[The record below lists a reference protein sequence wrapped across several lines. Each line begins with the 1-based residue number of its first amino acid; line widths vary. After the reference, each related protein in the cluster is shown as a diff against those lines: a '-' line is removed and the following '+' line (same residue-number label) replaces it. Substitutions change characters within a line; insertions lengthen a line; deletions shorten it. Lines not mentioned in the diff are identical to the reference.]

1 MPSSANSAD
10 DVLRQGRHP
19 YADGL
24 EAGRVRYQS
33 CGDCG
38 TAQSLERHA
47 CQRCGSVR
55 LAWRDAA
62 GSATVYAVTE
72 VARAPDDTFRAL
84 VPYTL
89 VLATLD
95 EGPRV
100 MGHAEPGV
108 AIGDRVRAGFFRHG
122 ERTLLRFQREQRRE

>member
-1 MPSSANSAD
+1 MPISPESA
-10 DVLRQGRHP
+10 LPEGLHP
-19 YADGL
+19 YAEGL
-24 EAGRVRYQS
+24 DTGHVRYQS
-33 CGDCG
+33 CADCG
-38 TAQSLERHA
+38 AAQSLERHA

-62 GSATVYAVTE
+62 GGATVYAVTE
-72 VARAPDDTFRAL
+72 IARAPDDSFRAL

-122 ERTLLRFQREQRRE
+122 ERTLLRFQRE

>member
-1 MPSSANSAD
+1 MPNSANSAD
-10 DVLRQGRHP
+10 CAVPEGLHP
-19 YADGL
+19 FTEGL

-38 TAQSLERHA
+38 AAQSVERHA

-55 LAWRDAA
+55 RAWRDAA
-62 GSATVYAVTE
+62 GGATVYAVTE
-72 VARAPDDTFRAL
+72 VARAPDDSFRAL

-108 AIGDRVRAGFFRHG
+108 AIGDRVCAGFFRHG
-122 ERTLLRFQREQRRE
+122 ERTLLRFQRE

>member
-1 MPSSANSAD
+1 MAISAESA
-10 DVLRQGRHP
+10 LPEGLHP
-19 YADGL
+19 YAEGL

-38 TAQSLERHA
+38 AAQSLERHA

-62 GSATVYAVTE
+62 GVATVYAVTA
-72 VARAPDDTFRAL
+72 VARAPDDSFRTL

-122 ERTLLRFQREQRRE
+122 AQTLLRFQRE